1 MLTASELLSQ
11 VLGSDR
17 ITEMAERVAGR
28 SRMGVWQ
35 RVMQRLA
42 SLGPTEAR
50 GYLRARAIAVVREE
64 TSRLVEQ
71 EGAAMARR
79 RDQIEE
85 TAMNILINM
94 ISSQLSQRSPRT
106 TGRRVAA

>member
-1 MLTASELLSQ
+1 MFIVSEVLSQ

-17 ITEMAERVAGR
+17 YTEMAERVAGR
-28 SRMGVWQ
+28 SRLGVWQ
-35 RVMQRLA
+35 RVMHRLP

-71 EGAAMARR
+71 EGSAVARR
-79 RDQIEE
+79 RVEIEE
-85 TAMNILINM
+85 NALSLLINM
-94 ISSQLSQRSPRT
+94 ISSQLSQRT
-106 TGRRVAA
+106 TRPSRRAA